1 MGRLLN
7 AEQARAVTLAV
18 IILGVIALI
27 AAAFVYF
34 NASSQLAGNA
44 MEQRLQS
51 DVAPEAQSGAEGAAL
66 LAAGAARQRLQQQQ
80 GVGIALA
87 GIGVVLVA
95 GGYLAGDI
103 LAVRRRRQSLP
114 IQ

>member
-1 MGRLLN
+1 MSRLLN
-7 AEQARAVTLAV
+7 AEQLRSVTLAV

-34 NASSQLAGNA
+34 NASAQLSNNA

-51 DVAPEAQSGAEGAAL
+51 EVPPEAQTGAEGAAL
-66 LAAGAARQRLQQQQ
+66 LAAGAARLRLQQQQ

-87 GIGVVLVA
+87 GIGVVLIA
-95 GGYLAGDI
+95 GGYLVRDI
-103 LAVRRRRQSLP
+103 ITARRRKQASTTP
-114 IQ
+114 